1 MENYKQNF
9 IQMSIDIGALKFGEF
24 ELKSGR
30 VSPYFFNMG
39 LFSSGR
45 SMKNIGD
52 FYAAAL
58 EESNLEYDMLFGP
71 AYKGVPLVS
80 VLSSS
85 LFVNHEKDVSFVYNR
100 KEKKEHGE
108 GGQIVGP
115 SLAGKIVIVD
125 DVITAGTA
133 IKEASKM
140 IIEAGAEISG
150 ILIALDRQEKGAG
163 DSSAV
168 QEVSQDHWNN
178 LIHKK
183 NILEKGLWV
192 VRSHKIE
199 YKNLTKLNDK
209 IIVST
214 YIKNVKGTCQNDLLK
229 LN

>member
-30 VSPYFFNMG
+30 ISPYFFNMG

-45 SMKNIGD
+45 SIKNIGD
-52 FYAAAL
+52 FYAASL

-85 LFVNHEKDVSFVYNR
+85 LFVNHKKDVPFVYNR
-100 KEKKEHGE
+100 KEKKNHGE

-115 SLAGKIVIVD
+115 SLSGKVVIVD

-133 IKEASKM
+133 IKEASE
-140 IIEAGAEISG
+140 IIVEAGAEISG

-168 QEVSQDHWNN
+168 QEVSRELGVPVISIIN
-178 LIHKK
+178 LDQILAYAK
-183 NILEKGLWV
+183 NSPSELEAYV
-192 VRSHKIE
+192 NRIE
-199 YKNLTKLNDK
+199 NYREK
-209 IIVST
+209 
-214 YIKNVKGTCQNDLLK
+214 YGA
-229 LN
+229 

>member
-1 MENYKQNF
+1 
-9 IQMSIDIGALKFGEF
+9 MSIDIGALKFGEF

-45 SMKNIGD
+45 SIKNIGD
-52 FYAAAL
+52 FYAASL

-85 LFVNHEKDVSFVYNR
+85 LFVNHEKDVPFVYNR

-108 GGQIVGP
+108 GGQIVGSP
-115 SLAGKIVIVD
+115 LEGKIVIVD

-133 IKEASKM
+133 IKEVSKM

-168 QEVSQDHWNN
+168 EEVSRELGVPVISIVNLDHI
-178 LIHKK
+178 LTYVK
-183 NILEKGLWV
+183 NSPSELEAYV
-192 VRSHKIE
+192 NRIE
-199 YKNLTKLNDK
+199 DYREK
-209 IIVST
+209 
-214 YIKNVKGTCQNDLLK
+214 YGA
-229 LN
+229 

>member
-133 IKEASKM
+133 IKEASKI

-168 QEVSQDHWNN
+168 KEVSQELGVPVISIVN
-178 LIHKK
+178 LDQILTYVK
-183 NILEKGLWV
+183 NSPSEFGDYVNRIEGYREKYGA
-192 VRSHKIE
+192 RF
-199 YKNLTKLNDK
+199 
-209 IIVST
+209 
-214 YIKNVKGTCQNDLLK
+214 
-229 LN
+229 

>member
-30 VSPYFFNMG
+30 ISPYFFNMG

-45 SMKNIGD
+45 SIKNIGD
-52 FYAAAL
+52 FYAASL

-85 LFVNHEKDVSFVYNR
+85 LFVNHKKDVPFVYNR
-100 KEKKEHGE
+100 KEKKNHGE

-115 SLAGKIVIVD
+115 SLAGKVVIVD

-133 IKEASKM
+133 IKEASE
-140 IIEAGAEISG
+140 IIVEAGAEISG

-168 QEVSQDHWNN
+168 QEVSRELGVPVISIIN
-178 LIHKK
+178 LDQILAYAK
-183 NILEKGLWV
+183 NSPSELEAYV
-192 VRSHKIE
+192 NRIE
-199 YKNLTKLNDK
+199 NYREK
-209 IIVST
+209 
-214 YIKNVKGTCQNDLLK
+214 YGA
-229 LN
+229 

>member
-30 VSPYFFNMG
+30 ISPYFFNMG

-45 SMKNIGD
+45 SIKNIGD
-52 FYAAAL
+52 FYAASL

-85 LFVNHEKDVSFVYNR
+85 LFVNHKKDVPFVYNR
-100 KEKKEHGE
+100 KEKKNHGE

-115 SLAGKIVIVD
+115 SLSGKVVIVD

-133 IKEASKM
+133 IKEASE
-140 IIEAGAEISG
+140 IIVEAGAEISG

-168 QEVSQDHWNN
+168 QEVSRELGVPVISIIN
-178 LIHKK
+178 LDQILAYAK
-183 NILEKGLWV
+183 NSPSELAAYVNRIENYREKYGA
-192 VRSHKIE
+192 
-199 YKNLTKLNDK
+199 
-209 IIVST
+209 
-214 YIKNVKGTCQNDLLK
+214 
-229 LN
+229 

>member
-85 LFVNHEKDVSFVYNR
+85 LFVNHQKDVSFVYNR

-168 QEVSQDHWNN
+168 QEVSQGLGVPVISIAN
-178 LIHKK
+178 LDQILTYVK
-183 NILEKGLWV
+183 NSPSEFGDYVNRIEGYREKYGA
-192 VRSHKIE
+192 
-199 YKNLTKLNDK
+199 
-209 IIVST
+209 
-214 YIKNVKGTCQNDLLK
+214 
-229 LN
+229 

>member
-163 DSSAV
+163 DLSAV
-168 QEVSQDHWNN
+168 QEVSQELGVPVISIAN
-178 LIHKK
+178 LDQILTYVK
-183 NILEKGLWV
+183 NSPSEFGDYVNRIESYREKYGA
-192 VRSHKIE
+192 
-199 YKNLTKLNDK
+199 
-209 IIVST
+209 
-214 YIKNVKGTCQNDLLK
+214 
-229 LN
+229 

>member
-1 MENYKQNF
+1 
-9 IQMSIDIGALKFGEF
+9 MSIDIGALKFGEF

-168 QEVSQDHWNN
+168 QEVSQGLGVPVISIAN
-178 LIHKK
+178 LDQILTYVK
-183 NILEKGLWV
+183 NSPSEFGDYVNRIEGYREKYGA
-192 VRSHKIE
+192 
-199 YKNLTKLNDK
+199 
-209 IIVST
+209 
-214 YIKNVKGTCQNDLLK
+214 
-229 LN
+229 

>member
-30 VSPYFFNMG
+30 ISPYFFNMG

-45 SMKNIGD
+45 SIKNIGD
-52 FYAAAL
+52 FYAASL

-85 LFVNHEKDVSFVYNR
+85 LFVNHKKDVPFVYNR
-100 KEKKEHGE
+100 KEKKNHGE

-115 SLAGKIVIVD
+115 SLSGKVVIVD

-133 IKEASKM
+133 IKEASE
-140 IIEAGAEISG
+140 IIVEAGAEISG

-168 QEVSQDHWNN
+168 QEVSREFGVPVISIIN
-178 LIHKK
+178 LDQILAYAK
-183 NILEKGLWV
+183 NSPSELEAYV
-192 VRSHKIE
+192 NRIE
-199 YKNLTKLNDK
+199 NYREK
-209 IIVST
+209 
-214 YIKNVKGTCQNDLLK
+214 YGA
-229 LN
+229 